1 MTEIY
6 NGSKNNE
13 GIPNGQGTKISKE
26 SDGKIT
32 CIEEGIWENGFLVK
46 GSNTSYLDSHILK
59 EVGEWKLFE
68 GGKNCSEFLSG
79 YGEEL
84 YFSNDKDLKENK
96 PFGHVK
102 GLFDEG
108 NLLEGEILE
117 PSLTGYTELKGIK
130 KIIYKKSNIRE
141 MFLKEIN
148 INTKLK
154 LGEIFYDDGCHYEG
168 ELDFD
173 SPFGKGTMTLP
184 DGRKK
189 TCEWYNGNIKE

>member
-26 SDGKIT
+26 SDGTIT

-79 YGEEL
+79 YGEER
-84 YFSNDKDLKENK
+84 SSWMN
-96 PFGHVK
+96 
-102 GLFDEG
+102 
-108 NLLEGEILE
+108 
-117 PSLTGYTELKGIK
+117 
-130 KIIYKKSNIRE
+130 SNIFPWIILRVAG
-141 MFLKEIN
+141 
-148 INTKLK
+148 KL
-154 LGEIFYDDGCHYEG
+154 F
-168 ELDFD
+168 
-173 SPFGKGTMTLP
+173 
-184 DGRKK
+184 
-189 TCEWYNGNIKE
+189 